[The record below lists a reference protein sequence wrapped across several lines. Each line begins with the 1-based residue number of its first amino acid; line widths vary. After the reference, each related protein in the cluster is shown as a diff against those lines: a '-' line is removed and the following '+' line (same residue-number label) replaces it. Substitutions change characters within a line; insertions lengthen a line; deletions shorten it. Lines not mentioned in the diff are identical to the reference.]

1 MRTIRA
7 LSYAVAA
14 LAFCCSLGAQELELS
29 LAQYINQLERLQTE
43 VAAAQPSAQQ
53 IDTALAE
60 LPATWT
66 VRDGSQTFSVSSV
79 ALQEN
84 LGAYQRDS
92 KKEENSLADA
102 RRLIALLLVD
112 AKGMDAASID
122 AHSERQRL
130 DQILARKEF
139 YGALHQNWWE
149 RLKREAQLL
158 VFQLL
163 ERMVGSSAF
172 PVVGRIFVWGMAAL
186 AFCLLA
192 WWVVRNYLRS
202 GEFTHFSGQPEAI
215 SAEPWRDWQ
224 AEAQAAAEQGRWRD
238 AVHFAYWTA
247 ISFLEG
253 QGLWRPD
260 RARTPR
266 EYLRL
271 LPRADVHR
279 ESLAELTRE
288 FEQVWYGRGAA
299 SESQFLWV
307 NAILGRLGCR

>member
-1 MRTIRA
+1 MRTLRLLPCAVTVLVLGLSLRA
-7 LSYAVAA
+7 QESPLSLSQYINELERVQTAVAA
-14 LAFCCSLGAQELELS
+14 
-29 LAQYINQLERLQTE
+29 
-43 VAAAQPSAQQ
+43 VQPGSEE

-66 VRDGSQTFSVSSV
+66 VQTESQTFSVSSAAV
-79 ALQEN
+79 KEKLR
-84 LGAYQRDS
+84 AYQRDS
-92 KKEENSLADA
+92 KQTDSLADA
-102 RRLIALLLVD
+102 RRLITTLLVD
-112 AKGMDAASID
+112 AKGMDAGSID
-122 AHSERQRL
+122 AHADRQRL

-139 YGALHQNWWE
+139 YGALHQSWWE

-158 VFQLL
+158 LFRLL
-163 ERMVGSSAF
+163 ERLFGSSAF
-172 PVVGRIFVWGMAAL
+172 PVLGRIFVWVMAAL
-186 AFCLLA
+186 AFSLLA

-202 GEFTHFSGQPEAI
+202 GEFAHFSGQPGAI
-215 SAEPWRDWQ
+215 SAKPWRDWQ
-224 AEAQAAAEQGRWRD
+224 AEAQTAAEQGRWRD
-238 AVHFAYWTA
+238 AVHFSYWTA

-288 FEQVWYGRGAA
+288 FERVWYGSDAA
-299 SESQFLWV
+299 SEGQFLGV